1 MWRAWLEKEREE
13 KKCSIIR
20 LGWKLRTEF
29 EFYGAEKKK
38 KTKQK
43 KKREETPRRRKS
55 DKKCKM
61 EGGGGEGRTN
71 WTQDRKNDKMTNHGL
86 KEFGKKT
93 SLGINIDRKSQ
104 RFADFSTLFDW
115 SCHLEL

>member
-1 MWRAWLEKEREE
+1 M
-13 KKCSIIR
+13 
-20 LGWKLRTEF
+20 RTEF

-38 KTKQK
+38 KTKQKK

-93 SLGINIDRKSQ
+93 SLRINIDRKSQ
-104 RFADFSTLFDW
+104 RFADLSTLFDW

>member
-1 MWRAWLEKEREE
+1 M
-13 KKCSIIR
+13 
-20 LGWKLRTEF
+20 RTEF

-43 KKREETPRRRKS
+43 RKKREGTPRRRKS

-61 EGGGGEGRTN
+61 GGGEGEGRTN

-93 SLGINIDRKSQ
+93 SLGINIDRKTQ
-104 RFADFSTLFDW
+104 RFADLSTLFDW

>member
-1 MWRAWLEKEREE
+1 M
-13 KKCSIIR
+13 
-20 LGWKLRTEF
+20 RTEF

-38 KTKQK
+38 KTK

-93 SLGINIDRKSQ
+93 SLEL
-104 RFADFSTLFDW
+104 TLTENHNDLLICPHSLIGHVTWNCSFTPIRPL
-115 SCHLEL
+115 SYPLTKLTHLANWKAKK